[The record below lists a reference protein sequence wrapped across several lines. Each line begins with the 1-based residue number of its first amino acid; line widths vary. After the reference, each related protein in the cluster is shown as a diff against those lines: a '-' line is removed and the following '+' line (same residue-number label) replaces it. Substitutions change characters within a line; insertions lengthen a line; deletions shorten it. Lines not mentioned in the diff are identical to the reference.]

1 MLTLFFVDDLPT
13 AVGSRYEFDSDDAHH
28 AIKVL
33 RIAAGEIFNLSD
45 GKGGWSK
52 VSVEAVAKKSMT
64 VRVLATGF
72 EEALSQQFTIV
83 QAITKGDRIKES
95 IEMSTE
101 GGADRIVMWKAT
113 RSIGRADEK
122 IEKLQ
127 NTARE
132 ASKQSR
138 RFRIPEVVGVAS
150 TDNVV
155 DEIAKVDLALV
166 FHESATKTISQV
178 VAEADISSNAK
189 VAIVIGPEGGL
200 TDEELET
207 FAAAGAKVVLMGRP
221 ILRSA
226 HAGLAAL
233 AAVNTALSVW

>member
-1 MLTLFFVDDLPT
+1 MLTLFFVEDLPT
-13 AVGSRYEFDSDDAHH
+13 TVGATYEFDGEDAFH

-45 GKGGWSK
+45 GKGAWAR
-52 VSVEAVAKKSMT
+52 VSVLNVNKKSMS
-64 VRVLATGF
+64 VKVLETGL
-72 EEALSQQFTIV
+72 EAELEQHFTII
-83 QAITKGDRIKES
+83 QAIPKGDRIKES

-101 GGADRIVMWKAT
+101 GGADRIVMWKAA

-127 NTARE
+127 QTARE

-138 RFRIPEVVGVAS
+138 RFRIPTIAGVAT
-150 TDNVV
+150 TDSVI

-166 FHESATKTISQV
+166 FHESATMRISQIV
-178 VAEADISSNAK
+178 TPQPKK
-189 VAIVIGPEGGL
+189 VAIIIGPEGGL
-200 TDEELET
+200 TDQEIET
-207 FAAAGAKVVLMGRP
+207 FAAAGAEVVLMGRP

>member
-13 AVGSRYEFDSDDAHH
+13 TVGATYEFDSEDAFH

-45 GKGGWSK
+45 GAGAWAR
-52 VSVEAVAKKSMT
+52 VSVNNVNKKSMT
-64 VRVLATGF
+64 VTVLESGF
-72 EEALSQQFTIV
+72 EEALSEQFTIV
-83 QAITKGDRIKES
+83 QAIPKGDRIKES

-101 GGADRIVMWKAT
+101 GGVDRIVMWKAA

-127 NTARE
+127 STARE

-138 RFRIPEVVGVAS
+138 RFRIPQVSGVAS
-150 TDNVV
+150 TDQVV
-155 DEIAKVDLALV
+155 DEIAKSDLAFV
-166 FHESATKTISQV
+166 FHESATLSISHAV
-178 VAEADISSNAK
+178 TKGSKK
-189 VAIVIGPEGGL
+189 VLIIIGPEGGL
-200 TDEELET
+200 TDEEVST

-226 HAGLAAL
+226 HAGLAAM

>member
-1 MLTLFFVDDLPT
+1 MLTLFFVDNLPT
-13 AVGSRYEFDSDDAHH
+13 TVGATYEFDSEDAFH

-45 GKGGWSK
+45 GAGAWSR
-52 VSVEAVAKKSMT
+52 VSVNNVNKKSMT
-64 VRVLATGF
+64 VTVLESGF
-72 EEALSQQFTIV
+72 EEALTEQFTIV
-83 QAITKGDRIKES
+83 QAIPKGDRIKES

-101 GGADRIVMWKAT
+101 GGVDRIVMWKAA

-127 NTARE
+127 STARE

-138 RFRIPEVVGVAS
+138 RFRIPQGSGVAT
-150 TDNVV
+150 TDQVV
-155 DEIAKVDLALV
+155 DEIAKSDLAFV
-166 FHESATKTISQV
+166 FHESATSSISQAV
-178 VAEADISSNAK
+178 TKGAK
-189 VAIVIGPEGGL
+189 KVLIIIGPEGGL
-200 TDEELET
+200 TDEEVST

-226 HAGLAAL
+226 HAGLAAM

>member
-13 AVGSRYEFDSDDAHH
+13 TVGASYEFDSEDAFH

-45 GKGGWSK
+45 GKGAWSR
-52 VSVEAVAKKSMT
+52 VSVLNVNKKSMS
-64 VRVLATGF
+64 VKVLETGF
-72 EEALSQQFTIV
+72 EDALPEQFTIV
-83 QAITKGDRIKES
+83 QAIPKGDRIKES

-101 GGADRIVMWKAT
+101 GGADRIVMWKAA

-127 NTARE
+127 LTARE

-138 RFRIPEVVGVAS
+138 RFRIPAVSGVAT
-150 TDNVV
+150 TDSVV
-155 DEIAKVDLALV
+155 DEIAKADLALV
-166 FHESATKTISQV
+166 FHESATKTISQMV
-178 VAEADISSNAK
+178 TPGATK
-189 VAIVIGPEGGL
+189 VAIIIGPEGGL

>member
-1 MLTLFFVDDLPT
+1 MLTLFFVEDLPT
-13 AVGSRYEFDSDDAHH
+13 EIGNRYEFDSEDAHH

-45 GKGGWSK
+45 GKGAWSK
-52 VSVEAVAKKSMT
+52 VSVENVNKKSMT
-64 VRVLATGF
+64 VRVLESGF
-72 EEALSQQFTIV
+72 EEALPQSFTII
-83 QAITKGDRIKES
+83 QAIPKGDRIKES

-101 GGADRIVMWKAT
+101 GGADRIVMWKAA

-127 NTARE
+127 QTARE

-138 RFRIPEVVGVAS
+138 RFRIPEIVGVAT

-166 FHESATKTISQV
+166 FHESAVQTISTAV
-178 VAEADISSNAK
+178 TEGAK
-189 VAIVIGPEGGL
+189 RVAIIIGPEGGL
-200 TDEELET
+200 TESELET

>member
-13 AVGSRYEFDSDDAHH
+13 TVGATYEFDSEDAFH

-45 GKGGWSK
+45 GKGAWSR
-52 VSVEAVAKKSMT
+52 VSVLNVNKKSMS
-64 VRVLATGF
+64 VKVLETGF
-72 EEALSQQFTIV
+72 EEALPQQFTIV
-83 QAITKGDRIKES
+83 QAIPKGDRIKES

-127 NTARE
+127 HTARE

-138 RFRIPEVVGVAS
+138 RFRIPAVVGVAS
-150 TDNVV
+150 TDSVV

-166 FHESATKTISQV
+166 FHESAVQTISQLV
-178 VAEADISSNAK
+178 TPGARK
-189 VAIVIGPEGGL
+189 VAIIIGPEGGL

-207 FAAAGAKVVLMGRP
+207 FAAAGAEVVLMGRP

>member
-13 AVGSRYEFDSDDAHH
+13 TVGATYEFDSEDAFH

-45 GKGGWSK
+45 GKGAWSR
-52 VSVEAVAKKSMT
+52 VNVLNVNKKSMS
-64 VRVLATGF
+64 VKVLETGF
-72 EEALSQQFTIV
+72 EEALPQQFTIV
-83 QAITKGDRIKES
+83 QAIPKGDRIKES

-122 IEKLQ
+122 IDKLQ

-150 TDNVV
+150 IDSVV
-155 DEIAKVDLALV
+155 DEIAKADLALV
-166 FHESATKTISQV
+166 FHESAVQTISQIV
-178 VAEADISSNAK
+178 TPGATK
-189 VAIVIGPEGGL
+189 VAIIIGPEGGL

>member
-13 AVGSRYEFDSDDAHH
+13 ALGTSYEFDSEDAHH

-45 GKGGWSK
+45 GKGAWSR
-52 VSVEAVAKKSMT
+52 VSVTNVNKKSMT
-64 VRVLATGF
+64 VKVLDSGF
-72 EEALSQQFTIV
+72 EESLNEHFTIV
-83 QAITKGDRIKES
+83 QAIPKGDRIKDS
-95 IEMSTE
+95 IELSTE
-101 GGADRIVMWKAT
+101 GGADRIVMWKAA

-127 NTARE
+127 QTARE

-138 RFRIPEVVGVAS
+138 RFRIPEVSGVIT
-150 TDNVV
+150 TDSVV
-155 DEIAKVDLALV
+155 DEIAKADLAIVL
-166 FHESATKTISQV
+166 HESATMQLSQV
-178 VAEADISSNAK
+178 VQPGVKK
-189 VAIVIGPEGGL
+189 VTIIIGPEGGL
-200 TDEELET
+200 TDEEVET
-207 FAAAGAKVVLMGRP
+207 FAAAGAKVALLGRP

-233 AAVNTALSVW
+233 SAVNTALSVW

>member
-1 MLTLFFVDDLPT
+1 LTLFFVEDLPT
-13 AVGSRYEFDSDDAHH
+13 EIGNRYEFDSEDAHH

-45 GKGGWSK
+45 GKGAWSK
-52 VSVEAVAKKSMT
+52 VSVENVNKKSMT
-64 VRVLATGF
+64 VRVLESGF
-72 EEALSQQFTIV
+72 EEALPQSFTII
-83 QAITKGDRIKES
+83 QAIPKGDRIKES

-101 GGADRIVMWKAT
+101 GGADRIVMWKAA

-127 NTARE
+127 QTARE

-138 RFRIPEVVGVAS
+138 RFRIPEIVGVAT

-166 FHESATKTISQV
+166 FHESAVQTISTAV
-178 VAEADISSNAK
+178 TEGAK
-189 VAIVIGPEGGL
+189 RVAIIIGPEGGL
-200 TDEELET
+200 TDSELET

-233 AAVNTALSVW
+233 AAVNTALAVW